1 VSLVTALGTGMSSQA
16 PYGVSQGAHYARQ
29 LAPMLALL
37 ALPAAVGAG
46 TSSFVGGGLP
56 GVGAGAAM
64 GGVVGAAIGSGI
76 LHMPG
81 LSRLGAVAL
90 ALPATMGM
98 GAVGAALSLGL

>member
-1 VSLVTALGTGMSSQA
+1 
-16 PYGVSQGAHYARQ
+16 
-29 LAPMLALL
+29 
-37 ALPAAVGAG
+37 
-46 TSSFVGGGLP
+46 
-56 GVGAGAAM
+56 M